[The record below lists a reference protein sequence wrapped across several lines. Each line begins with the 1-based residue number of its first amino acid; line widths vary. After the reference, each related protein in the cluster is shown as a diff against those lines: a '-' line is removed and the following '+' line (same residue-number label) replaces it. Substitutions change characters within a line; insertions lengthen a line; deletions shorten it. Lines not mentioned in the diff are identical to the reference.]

1 MIINENKMP
10 EFNQQSLP
18 QDVILA
24 NVDID
29 KNHLAEKPLWYEI
42 DGKMYYFKPR
52 QDDRALSE
60 LINRE
65 FYKVQNLYSAHYAAA
80 KVNGQSGLLS
90 QNFQTKGNFYED
102 IDQLYRAYYI
112 DKNNYSLQNL
122 LQHFATIL
130 PTNVYDNIETELIN
144 LYLSDYFAHQLDR
157 NPRNVML
164 EEAGQNIHLA
174 KIFDSEKSLGI
185 KKRSFQDLDSKSLW
199 IPSMPYEA
207 GLEPSEIDNVD
218 INIMGLFL
226 DYPEKVSSFLDTL
239 LKQDY
244 YNIIN
249 SFTNRNQP
257 LSLTEEDA
265 KQIKELLEY
274 KQEKIYTLK
283 RM

>member
-1 MIINENKMP
+1 
-10 EFNQQSLP
+10 
-18 QDVILA
+18 
-24 NVDID
+24 
-29 KNHLAEKPLWYEI
+29 
-42 DGKMYYFKPR
+42 
-52 QDDRALSE
+52 
-60 LINRE
+60 
-65 FYKVQNLYSAHYAAA
+65 
-80 KVNGQSGLLS
+80 
-90 QNFQTKGNFYED
+90 
-102 IDQLYRAYYI
+102 
-112 DKNNYSLQNL
+112 
-122 LQHFATIL
+122 
-130 PTNVYDNIETELIN
+130 
-144 LYLSDYFAHQLDR
+144 
-157 NPRNVML
+157 
-164 EEAGQNIHLA
+164 
-174 KIFDSEKSLGI
+174 
-185 KKRSFQDLDSKSLW
+185 
-199 IPSMPYEA
+199 MPYEA